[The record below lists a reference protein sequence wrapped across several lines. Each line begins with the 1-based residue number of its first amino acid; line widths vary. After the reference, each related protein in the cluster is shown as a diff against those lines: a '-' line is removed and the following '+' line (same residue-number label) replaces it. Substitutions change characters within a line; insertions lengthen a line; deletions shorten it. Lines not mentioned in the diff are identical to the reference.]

1 MAKQR
6 NSILIR
12 QFKSAGEGVVLVM
25 TMLAEDVLLLTILV
39 PDPFLRGRQKQIMY
53 DVAVSIRSFGCKQL
67 LFNGS
72 S

>member
-1 MAKQR
+1 MCG
-6 NSILIR
+6 
-12 QFKSAGEGVVLVM
+12 AGDDGVGRGCAA
-25 TMLAEDVLLLTILV
+25 TDDAR
-39 PDPFLRGRQKQIMY
+39 PRPFLRGRQKQIMY